1 MTGQTVTT
9 REQLWAQRAYLA
21 IVAFEKRASKD
32 SAKEYLSFARSFP
45 ALIHSCGLAQAL
57 AFAQAK
63 ATDKSCHDPFLNDL
77 ATVLNQ
83 GEPEELADKSRTC
96 DLSEYLR
103 LSRHTLT
110 AAGWIKRY
118 ADALLKKKVEPDD
131 TGD

>member
-1 MTGQTVTT
+1 MTGRTVKT
-9 REQLWAQRAYLA
+9 REQLWAERAYLA
-21 IVAFEKRASKD
+21 VETFGKRASKD
-32 SAKEYLSFARSFP
+32 NAKEYLSFARSFP

-63 ATDKSCHDPFLNDL
+63 ATGTSCHEPFLNDI
-77 ATVLNQ
+77 ATVLDQ
-83 GEPEELADKSRTC
+83 GKPEDLADKSRTC

-103 LSRHTLT
+103 LSRHTLA

-118 ADALLKKKVEPDD
+118 ADALLKEKAEPHD